1 MEDEHD
7 ACSLFKTD
15 ECTFAYIKHINV
27 YMVATMRKN
36 SNIACPNDADSPK
49 LKTSLVT
56 PTAC

>member
-1 MEDEHD
+1 MDMEDEHD

-36 SNIACPNDADSPK
+36 SNIACP
-49 LKTSLVT
+49 
-56 PTAC
+56 